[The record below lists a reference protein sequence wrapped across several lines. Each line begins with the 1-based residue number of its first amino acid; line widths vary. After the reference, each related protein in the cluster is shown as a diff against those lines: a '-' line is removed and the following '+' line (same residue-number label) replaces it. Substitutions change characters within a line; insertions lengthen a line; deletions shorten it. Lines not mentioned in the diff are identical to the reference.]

1 MRRRAADAGGPPL
14 LLLLLPARLEEFEL
28 RERADELL
36 AAPGAV
42 AVEPARV
49 SYGALGALPP
59 ALALSVARRQAKRMR
74 LPGTPAAIAIFNE
87 HQVPLAV
94 ALTLRHAGAELW
106 QLGAEPTEGLG
117 SAFVLDLGAA
127 TDLRGIWKR
136 IEALGIES
144 GRLGSE
150 RGL

>member
-1 MRRRAADAGGPPL
+1 LRRRAAESGGPPL
-14 LLLLLPARLEEFEL
+14 LVLLLPARLEAFEL
-28 RERADELL
+28 RERAEELL

-49 SYGALGALPP
+49 SYGALGALRP
-59 ALALSVARRQAKRMR
+59 ALALAVARRQAKRMR
-74 LPGTPAAIAIFNE
+74 LPGTPAAIAIFHP

-94 ALTLRHAGAELW
+94 ALTLRHPGAELW
-106 QLGAEPTEGLG
+106 QLGPEPTEGLG
-117 SAFVLDLGAA
+117 SAFVLDLGTA

-150 RGL
+150 RGP